1 MTVWQSLALVSPAQW
16 AYAVGLAMLFWWRG
30 PSPVAWVLLAD
41 FIALLAIAAAMDFQ
55 LIDRNG
61 AHWSMLVV
69 WVASVA
75 VLATIPGA
83 GRVIAAIGMGVIA
96 FFLIALRFQF
106 QFPATS
112 AIVNAG
118 AFIMLAV
125 AFYGMGTSGGNGR
138 GNADRPVS
146 LGLSVGNHGLAA
158 GGMAQGA
165 AHLSADRGE

>member
-16 AYAVGLAMLFWWRG
+16 AYAVGLALLFWWRG

-41 FIALLAIAAAMDFQ
+41 FAALLAIAAVMDFQ

-83 GRVIAAIGMGVIA
+83 GRVIAAIGVVWVT

-125 AFYGMGTSGGNGR
+125 ALYGLGSTGGSGR
-138 GNADRPVS
+138 GHSDRPLPV
-146 LGLSVGNHGLAA
+146 GLSVGNHGLAA